1 MLPVVHPSTTVE
13 VVSAKIDD
21 ETRRRMRRLK
31 DVNWSEV
38 ILEAIQK
45 KIDDEE
51 RRQAL
56 VDRERLRR
64 AAAETDTIRTP
75 AIPGWD
81 STEEIRK
88 WRESRR

>member
-1 MLPVVHPSTTVE
+1 MVE

-21 ETRRRMRRLK
+21 ETRRRMKRLQE
-31 DVNWSEV
+31 VNWSEV
-38 ILEAIQK
+38 MREAIIK
-45 KIDDEE
+45 KVEEEE

-64 AAAETDTIRTP
+64 AAAETDSLRTP
-75 AIPGWD
+75 ATPGWD

-88 WRESRR
+88 WREARR